1 MIHPGSL
8 FAKLEVRVARR
19 RLFLRAIRPET
30 HPFAPVSSTPASVLA
45 GPAPA
50 SASAA
55 APRASPRFGDATLGR
70 FAAVIDPPR
79 ARDSLAVS
87 FAYRRVR
94 VRAFHLAPVS
104 P

>member
-1 MIHPGSL
+1 MTNNRARDERRVYPLPDLHARHLVIHPGSL

-55 APRASPRFGDATLGR
+55 APAPLHVLAMRPSSASP
-70 FAAVIDPPR
+70 P
-79 ARDSLAVS
+79 
-87 FAYRRVR
+87 
-94 VRAFHLAPVS
+94 
-104 P
+104 

>member
-30 HPFAPVSSTPASVLA
+30 HPFAPVSSTPASA
-45 GPAPA
+45 PAPA

-55 APRASPRFGDATLGR
+55 APRASPRFGDATLVR
-70 FAAVIDPPR
+70 FAAVIYPLR
-79 ARDSLAVS
+79 ARNRLAVS